1 MMKRSWPLQS
11 CSERREL
18 MYKVKIQVGY
28 AYRVLKFRDF
38 GQVQDFLRYL
48 VDGDE
53 EKTSVEI
60 WREKEEGKADE

>member
-1 MMKRSWPLQS
+1 MMKRNWPLQS

-28 AYRVLKFRDF
+28 ANRVLKFKDF

-60 WREKEEGKADE
+60 WRETEEGDVNE

>member
-1 MMKRSWPLQS
+1 
-11 CSERREL
+11 

-28 AYRVLKFRDF
+28 ANRVLKFKDF

-60 WREKEEGKADE
+60 WRGKEEGEADE

>member
-1 MMKRSWPLQS
+1 
-11 CSERREL
+11 

-60 WREKEEGKADE
+60 WGEKEEGDVNE